1 MPKKRLSDTQGI
13 LRKTAQAMQQ
23 RAEEILPDDPR
34 LEDTAEVIEYLLSGI
49 GKKKKTI
56 H

>member
-1 MPKKRLSDTQGI
+1 M
-13 LRKTAQAMQQ
+13 LRKTAQAMQE
-23 RAEEILPDDPR
+23 RAEEVLPEDPR
-34 LEDTAEVIEYLLSGI
+34 LEDTAEVLDYLLSGI